1 MCRALDHQL
10 LRPTDVGQPESFS
23 AAQINDAVAAWEQ
36 RRGLRLTD
44 RSWFE
49 IGKAKAAAKRSRNP
63 EVVARGREKEKV
75 RAVSRS
81 EAHAAQVLANP
92 DKYSALM
99 VARVRIEQAR
109 RTGGEAAARAES
121 ARLKVEADARA
132 AAVRKEKVEADMAR
146 RLANLDQLNTM
157 SRVRTLMEHAKRTG
171 GTAAVEQL
179 RKQFAEERRQRKAAE
194 QRERRARQKQKK
206 QK

>member
-23 AAQINDAVAAWEQ
+23 AAQINDAVAGWEQ
-36 RRGLRLTD
+36 RRGLRVTD

-49 IGKAKAAAKRSRNP
+49 IHKAKAAAKRIRNP
-63 EVVARGREKEKV
+63 EVVARGREKAKV
-75 RAVSRS
+75 RAASRS

-92 DKYSALM
+92 GKYSALM

-121 ARLKVEADARA
+121 ASLKAEADARA
-132 AAVRKEKVEADMAR
+132 AAVRQEKVEADMAR
-146 RLANLDQLNTM
+146 RMANLDKLNTM

-179 RKQFAEERRQRKAAE
+179 RKQFADKRRQRKAAE

-206 QK
+206 

>member
-23 AAQINDAVAAWEQ
+23 AAQINDAIAVWEQ
-36 RRGLRLTD
+36 RRGLRVTD

-132 AAVRKEKVEADMAR
+132 AAVRQEKVKADMAR